1 MKNNFINLSV
11 LALLTLGVLACS
23 DDDNQSPE
31 SKNATLLM
39 KSSAVNLKTAY
50 EITFAEATIHVEEVE
65 FESLEIDGDDFD
77 VDFEGPFAIDLL
89 TGISQPKIPTAY
101 LLPGKYEEVEVELD
115 DDVSP
120 NIQVAGSQ
128 YIDDE
133 NSIDFV
139 FMADEDI
146 DFEAEAEA
154 EDVGQAYLFEVI
166 EGENINIVMEFKL
179 NEWFKSVEFSSGI
192 ANEDGIVV
200 VSKTENEQLYQ
211 QIIRNIEQSKLL
223 VYAD

>member
-1 MKNNFINLSV
+1 MKNKFINLSV
-11 LALLTLGVLACS
+11 LALLALGVIACS
-23 DDDNQSPE
+23 DDDSQSPE

-89 TGISQPKIPTAY
+89 TGNSQPKIPTAY

-115 DDVSP
+115 DDISP

-128 YIDDE
+128 YIDEE

-139 FMADEDI
+139 FTADEDI
-146 DFEAEAEA
+146 DFEAEAE
-154 EDVGQAYLFEVI
+154 DIGQTYLFEVV

-179 NEWFKSVEFSSGI
+179 NEWFKGVEFSSGI
-192 ANEDGIVV
+192 ANGEGVVV